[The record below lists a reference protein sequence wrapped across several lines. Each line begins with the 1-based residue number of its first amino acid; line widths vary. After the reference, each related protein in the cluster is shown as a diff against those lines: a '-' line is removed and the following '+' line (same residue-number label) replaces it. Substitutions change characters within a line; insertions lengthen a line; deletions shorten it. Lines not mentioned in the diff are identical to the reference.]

1 MHRSAAFIIPAIFLS
16 ASVIAA
22 PAPVKVEVL
31 QTKLDHP
38 WSLAFLPGDQGML
51 ITMRGGQLRQW
62 QPGKGL
68 SDPITGIPK
77 VWANGQGGLLDVVL
91 APDFAKSR
99 RVWLS
104 YAEAGQDGKAGTVV
118 GMAALAMMQN
128 TLRLSRWYFAS
139 SPNCRPAITLADAWC
154 LTVKATCGLRWGK

>member
-31 QTKLDHP
+31 QTKLDNP

-62 QPGKGL
+62 QPGNGL

-104 YAEAGQDGKAGTVV
+104 YAEAGQNGKAGTVV
-118 GMAALAMMQN
+118 GYG
-128 TLRLSRWYFAS
+128 RLSD
-139 SPNCRPAITLADAWC
+139 DAKH
-154 LTVKATCGLRWGK
+154 LEAFQVVFRQ

>member
-51 ITMRGGQLRQW
+51 ITMRGGQ
-62 QPGKGL
+62 
-68 SDPITGIPK
+68 
-77 VWANGQGGLLDVVL
+77 
-91 APDFAKSR
+91 
-99 RVWLS
+99 
-104 YAEAGQDGKAGTVV
+104 
-118 GMAALAMMQN
+118 
-128 TLRLSRWYFAS
+128 
-139 SPNCRPAITLADAWC
+139 
-154 LTVKATCGLRWGK
+154 

>member
-1 MHRSAAFIIPAIFLS
+1 
-16 ASVIAA
+16 
-22 PAPVKVEVL
+22 
-31 QTKLDHP
+31 
-38 WSLAFLPGDQGML
+38 ML

-62 QPGKGL
+62 QPGNGF

-118 GMAALAMMQN
+118 GYG
-128 TLRLSRWYFAS
+128 RLSDDAKHLEAFQWFFAS